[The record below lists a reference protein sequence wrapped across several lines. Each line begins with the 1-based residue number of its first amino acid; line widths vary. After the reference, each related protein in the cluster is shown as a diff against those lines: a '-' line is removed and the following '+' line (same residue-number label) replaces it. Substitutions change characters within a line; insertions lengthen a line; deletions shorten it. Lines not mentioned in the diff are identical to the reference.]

1 MTRTPAVTAN
11 RLDEAFRRGRPAL
24 VCYLPIGDPLAA
36 HADAAVYLDQGVD
49 VLEVGVPG
57 ADSSLDGPVIAGSM
71 RRARA
76 HGMNNS
82 TAARIIRAFRERL
95 GDPATVWMTYPS
107 AVAEPGWIT
116 DVTESHVAGT
126 LIAGAA
132 PCDHSTPPGVRQ
144 VGFLPHHPT
153 NAQLA
158 EAAAATGYVLV
169 AAHDG
174 VSGART
180 GISPENRALLDRV
193 RASGVTAPLTLGFG
207 IADGDDARAA
217 VRAAPTGLWSAA
229 PSSPRPWTAARCY
242 EPSCRNSG
250 RPSMS
255 KTISKNPLRRDP

>member
-1 MTRTPAVTAN
+1 VTRTPAVTAN
-11 RLDEAFRRGRPAL
+11 RLDEAFRRGRPVL

-82 TAARIIRAFRERL
+82 SAARFIRAFRERL

-107 AVAEPGWIT
+107 AAAEPGWIT
-116 DVTESHVAGT
+116 DVTESHVDGT

-132 PCDHSTPPGVRQ
+132 PGDHSTPPGVRQ

-158 EAAAATGYVLV
+158 AAAAATGYVLV

-207 IADGDDARAA
+207 IADGDGARAA
-217 VRAAPTGLWSAA
+217 VACGADGIVVGSAVVAAAMDSGAALRAILQ
-229 PSSPRPWTAARCY
+229 
-242 EPSCRNSG
+242 E
-250 RPSMS
+250 
-255 KTISKNPLRRDP
+255 LRKAVDE